1 MKWSWSLCS
10 ESAGLENMIGLR
22 YFTVLVSCTAAAAVE
37 GLGAVAR
44 RNSTG
49 GEGALCI
56 TAVLEDANRGQILSR
71 IRFTKRR
78 LYCF

>member
-1 MKWSWSLCS
+1 MS
-10 ESAGLENMIGLR
+10 
-22 YFTVLVSCTAAAAVE
+22 TAAAAVE
-37 GLGAVAR
+37 GLGAAAR

-56 TAVLEDANRGQILSR
+56 TAVPEDAHGGQILSR
-71 IRFTKRR
+71 IRFTKGR

>member
-1 MKWSWSLCS
+1 M
-10 ESAGLENMIGLR
+10 
-22 YFTVLVSCTAAAAVE
+22 VSIAAAAVE
-37 GLGAVAR
+37 GLGAAAR

-56 TAVLEDANRGQILSR
+56 TAVPEDAHGGQILSR